1 MIIDMPTSATALAGM
16 EMSKQFEKI
25 MIVTDAASS
34 DITGKSC
41 SPYTLHWTYDT
52 YANAHTVGSAIVKN
66 GGDTWFFITAD
77 YVFGHSIER
86 DTGDVVRA
94 AGGKVLGSARHPLN
108 TPDFSS
114 FLLQAQSSKAKIVGL
129 ANGGGDTINAIKQA
143 AEFGIVA
150 GGQNL
155 AGIVMFISDIHSLG
169 LKLAQG
175 LIITEAYYWDLNDR
189 TRAFGKR
196 FFERMKRMPT
206 MNQAATYSA
215 TLHYLNAVKA
225 AGTKETKPVL
235 AKMRAT
241 PVRDAFTDNG
251 VVRRGRP
258 HGAFD
263 VPVRGQE
270 TRGIEGA
277 VGLLQG
283 ARRGTR
289 RPGIPAAQGRWLPAD
304 QVTENDH
311 GRGPGP
317 RPRHSNCWLKAGR
330 SGRARTCDPRFWRPV
345 LYQLS
350 YTPAGNRRRRRF
362 APFQAQGM
370 AGLQGRSGEPS
381 VHCKTSAPDF
391 SHHSKITSLP
401 ALRRKNQEPGRDH
414 ERSNRHQALRHPD
427 HPVPPARQTRIDRTV
442 GARGCRHC
450 PTPSSA
456 RSTREP
462 RPASRCWWRGA
473 ARSAGS
479 TRSAG
484 RARPPRRR

>member
-1 MIIDMPTSATALAGM
+1 MKSIVTNLSAAGLIAAVLAGPALAQQAPLKIGVLTDFQSVYSDIGGAGNVEATKMAIEEFGGSMFGKPIELVTADALNKADVAATITRKWYEAENVDMIIDMPTSATALAGM

-77 YVFGHSIER
+77 YLFGHSIER

-114 FLLQAQSSKAKIVGL
+114 FLLQAQASKAKIIGM
-129 ANGGGDTINAIKQA
+129 ANGGADTINTIKQA
-143 AEFGIVA
+143 SEFGIVA

-251 VVRRGRP
+251 VVREDGRMVHSMFLFEVKKP
-258 HGAFD
+258 DESKAPWDYYKVLAEVPGDQAF
-263 VPVRGQE
+263 
-270 TRGIEGA
+270 
-277 VGLLQG
+277 
-283 ARRGTR
+283 
-289 RPGIPAAQGRWLPAD
+289 RP
-304 QVTENDH
+304 
-311 GRGPGP
+311 
-317 RPRHSNCWLKAGR
+317 LKDG
-330 SGRARTCDPRFWRPV
+330 
-345 LYQLS
+345 
-350 YTPAGNRRRRRF
+350 
-362 APFQAQGM
+362 
-370 AGLQGRSGEPS
+370 
-381 VHCKTSAPDF
+381 
-391 SHHSKITSLP
+391 
-401 ALRRKNQEPGRDH
+401 
-414 ERSNRHQALRHPD
+414 
-427 HPVPPARQTRIDRTV
+427 
-442 GARGCRHC
+442 GC
-450 PTPSSA
+450 PLIK
-456 RSTREP
+456 
-462 RPASRCWWRGA
+462 
-473 ARSAGS
+473 
-479 TRSAG
+479 
-484 RARPPRRR
+484 

>member
-1 MIIDMPTSATALAGM
+1 MKSIVTSLSAAGLIAAALAGPALAQQAPLKIGVLTDFQSVYSDIGGAGNVEATKMAIEEFGGSMFGKPIELVTADALNKADVAATITRKWYEAENVDMIIDMPTSATALAGM
-16 EMSKQFEKI
+16 EMSRQFEKI

-66 GGDTWFFITAD
+66 GGDSWFFITAD
-77 YVFGHSIER
+77 YLFGHSIER

-94 AGGKVLGSARHPLN
+94 AGGKVIGSARHPLN

-114 FLLQAQSSKAKIVGL
+114 FLLQAQASKAKIIGM
-129 ANGGGDTINAIKQA
+129 ANGGADTINTIKQA
-143 AEFGIVA
+143 SEFGIVA

-235 AKMRAT
+235 VKMRET

-251 VVRRGRP
+251 VVREDGRMVHSMFLFEVKKP
-258 HGAFD
+258 EESKAPWDYYKVLAEVPGDQAF
-263 VPVRGQE
+263 
-270 TRGIEGA
+270 
-277 VGLLQG
+277 
-283 ARRGTR
+283 
-289 RPGIPAAQGRWLPAD
+289 RP
-304 QVTENDH
+304 
-311 GRGPGP
+311 
-317 RPRHSNCWLKAGR
+317 LKDG
-330 SGRARTCDPRFWRPV
+330 
-345 LYQLS
+345 
-350 YTPAGNRRRRRF
+350 
-362 APFQAQGM
+362 
-370 AGLQGRSGEPS
+370 
-381 VHCKTSAPDF
+381 
-391 SHHSKITSLP
+391 
-401 ALRRKNQEPGRDH
+401 
-414 ERSNRHQALRHPD
+414 
-427 HPVPPARQTRIDRTV
+427 
-442 GARGCRHC
+442 GC
-450 PTPSSA
+450 PLIK
-456 RSTREP
+456 
-462 RPASRCWWRGA
+462 
-473 ARSAGS
+473 
-479 TRSAG
+479 
-484 RARPPRRR
+484 

>member
-1 MIIDMPTSATALAGM
+1 MKSNVTILSAAALLAAALAGPALAQQTPLKIGVLTDFQSVYSDIGGAGNVEATKMAIEEFGGTMFGKPIEVVTADPMSKADVAATITRKWYEAEGVDMIIDMPTSATALAGM
-16 EMSKQFEKI
+16 EMSRQFEKI

-77 YVFGHSIER
+77 YLFGHSIER

-94 AGGKVLGSARHPLN
+94 AGGKVVGSARHPLN

-114 FLLQAQSSKAKIVGL
+114 FLLQAQASKAKIVGM
-129 ANGGGDTINAIKQA
+129 ANGGGDTINTIKQA

-251 VVRRGRP
+251 VVREDGRMVHSMFLFEVKKP
-258 HGAFD
+258 EESKAPWDYYKVLAEVPGDQAF
-263 VPVRGQE
+263 
-270 TRGIEGA
+270 
-277 VGLLQG
+277 
-283 ARRGTR
+283 
-289 RPGIPAAQGRWLPAD
+289 RP
-304 QVTENDH
+304 
-311 GRGPGP
+311 
-317 RPRHSNCWLKAGR
+317 LKDG
-330 SGRARTCDPRFWRPV
+330 
-345 LYQLS
+345 
-350 YTPAGNRRRRRF
+350 
-362 APFQAQGM
+362 
-370 AGLQGRSGEPS
+370 
-381 VHCKTSAPDF
+381 
-391 SHHSKITSLP
+391 
-401 ALRRKNQEPGRDH
+401 
-414 ERSNRHQALRHPD
+414 
-427 HPVPPARQTRIDRTV
+427 
-442 GARGCRHC
+442 GC
-450 PTPSSA
+450 PLIK
-456 RSTREP
+456 
-462 RPASRCWWRGA
+462 
-473 ARSAGS
+473 
-479 TRSAG
+479 
-484 RARPPRRR
+484 

>member
-1 MIIDMPTSATALAGM
+1 MKSIVTSLSAAGLIAAALAGPALAQQTPLKIGVLTDFQSVYADIGGAGNVEATKMAIEEFGGSMFGKPIELVTADALNKADVAATITRKWYEAENVDMIIDMPTSATALAGM

-66 GGDTWFFITAD
+66 GGDSWFFITAD

-251 VVRRGRP
+251 VVREDGRMEHSMFLFEVKKP
-258 HGAFD
+258 EESKAPWDYYKVLAEVPGDQAF
-263 VPVRGQE
+263 
-270 TRGIEGA
+270 
-277 VGLLQG
+277 
-283 ARRGTR
+283 
-289 RPGIPAAQGRWLPAD
+289 RP
-304 QVTENDH
+304 
-311 GRGPGP
+311 
-317 RPRHSNCWLKAGR
+317 LKDG
-330 SGRARTCDPRFWRPV
+330 
-345 LYQLS
+345 
-350 YTPAGNRRRRRF
+350 
-362 APFQAQGM
+362 
-370 AGLQGRSGEPS
+370 
-381 VHCKTSAPDF
+381 
-391 SHHSKITSLP
+391 
-401 ALRRKNQEPGRDH
+401 
-414 ERSNRHQALRHPD
+414 
-427 HPVPPARQTRIDRTV
+427 
-442 GARGCRHC
+442 GC
-450 PTPSSA
+450 PLVK
-456 RSTREP
+456 
-462 RPASRCWWRGA
+462 
-473 ARSAGS
+473 
-479 TRSAG
+479 
-484 RARPPRRR
+484 

>member
-1 MIIDMPTSATALAGM
+1 MKSIVTSLSAVGLIAAALAGPALAQQTPLKIGVLTDFQSVYSDIGGAGNVEATKMAIEEFGGSMFGKPIELVTADALNKADVAATITRKWYEAENVDMIIDMPTSATALAGM

-66 GGDTWFFITAD
+66 GGDSWFFITAD

-251 VVRRGRP
+251 VVREDGRMVHSMFLFEVKKP
-258 HGAFD
+258 EESKAPWDYYKVLAEVPGDQAF
-263 VPVRGQE
+263 
-270 TRGIEGA
+270 
-277 VGLLQG
+277 
-283 ARRGTR
+283 
-289 RPGIPAAQGRWLPAD
+289 RP
-304 QVTENDH
+304 
-311 GRGPGP
+311 
-317 RPRHSNCWLKAGR
+317 LKDG
-330 SGRARTCDPRFWRPV
+330 
-345 LYQLS
+345 
-350 YTPAGNRRRRRF
+350 
-362 APFQAQGM
+362 
-370 AGLQGRSGEPS
+370 
-381 VHCKTSAPDF
+381 
-391 SHHSKITSLP
+391 
-401 ALRRKNQEPGRDH
+401 
-414 ERSNRHQALRHPD
+414 
-427 HPVPPARQTRIDRTV
+427 
-442 GARGCRHC
+442 GC
-450 PTPSSA
+450 PLIK
-456 RSTREP
+456 
-462 RPASRCWWRGA
+462 
-473 ARSAGS
+473 
-479 TRSAG
+479 
-484 RARPPRRR
+484 

>member
-1 MIIDMPTSATALAGM
+1 MKSIVTSLSAAGLITAVLAGPALAQQAPLKIGVLTDFQSVYSDIGGAGNVEATKMAIEEFGGSMFGKPIELVTADALNKADVAATITRKWYEAENVDMIIDMPTSATALAGM

-66 GGDTWFFITAD
+66 GGDSWFFITAD

-94 AGGKVLGSARHPLN
+94 AGGKVIGSARHPLN

-225 AGTKETKPVL
+225 AGSKETKPVL

-251 VVRRGRP
+251 VVREDGRMVHSMFLFEVKKP
-258 HGAFD
+258 EESKAPWDYYKVLAEVPGDQAF
-263 VPVRGQE
+263 
-270 TRGIEGA
+270 
-277 VGLLQG
+277 
-283 ARRGTR
+283 
-289 RPGIPAAQGRWLPAD
+289 RP
-304 QVTENDH
+304 
-311 GRGPGP
+311 
-317 RPRHSNCWLKAGR
+317 LKDG
-330 SGRARTCDPRFWRPV
+330 
-345 LYQLS
+345 
-350 YTPAGNRRRRRF
+350 
-362 APFQAQGM
+362 
-370 AGLQGRSGEPS
+370 
-381 VHCKTSAPDF
+381 
-391 SHHSKITSLP
+391 
-401 ALRRKNQEPGRDH
+401 
-414 ERSNRHQALRHPD
+414 
-427 HPVPPARQTRIDRTV
+427 
-442 GARGCRHC
+442 GC
-450 PTPSSA
+450 PLIK
-456 RSTREP
+456 
-462 RPASRCWWRGA
+462 
-473 ARSAGS
+473 
-479 TRSAG
+479 
-484 RARPPRRR
+484 